1 MSARRLRTDEP
12 QREAG
17 DLLAVEAIDRSG
29 VVITREGAFV
39 RILEVTPPNP
49 FVLSANDRARVANGF
64 CYLIGRLRPGQSVQF
79 YVDARPFNLDDV
91 LARSRQEVSAWAGPP
106 PTAASDAVD
115 GNALSR
121 WRLYAAME
129 ESLRLHADDQAAMR
143 TTAYI
148 VLSYQQRHAGP
159 SDLRE
164 ELRRTMGRRSTL
176 LTGLLERDLRTH
188 RRLLRES
195 LAHTD
200 AIRIELDA
208 LSLPSRLLNGEQ
220 IATLLWSRFNP
231 TSADLGRHPRPLDA
245 EILGQLD
252 TRTDA
257 AEAREAAARL
267 RGLIARSSLDF
278 KRSRHTVDVER
289 DIEQTIYAS
298 TTAEHTH
305 MGVLV
310 DAMMTRQPFTMSVHV
325 HALDRSA
332 ERRKLK
338 RGYRRLYVTNRTTEA
353 KGQVPDFDRY
363 AQEHEAEALLSE
375 MSISDTASL
384 YQVSVYQSIRARGPE
399 PDTAALA
406 EAVEFCADRIET
418 AMDCRVQRGEF
429 QQRELWES
437 TLPLG
442 RDIARRV
449 RKYASRN
456 VGDLIPLIGTA
467 CGSLT
472 GVPFAFSEP
481 GRTLEL
487 LNPYDP
493 AHANQVLLISGRS
506 GSGKTMC
513 ANVIVSR
520 CVAHGAR
527 AFVIDRAGHYTV
539 LSGVIDGAREVEI
552 GADSSKYAI
561 NPWDVEDPTNPSRE
575 KIAFLVSLHA
585 VMMGDE
591 GLTTLAR
598 AQLGASIRAVYAGA
612 AAEGTRPRE
621 SMLRKELLQRATL
634 ERSAGSTEIAAVL
647 RQLAEQLS
655 EFCDDGA
662 YAYLLDRETNVPA
675 DAPLIVF
682 ETRRCPEGVLK
693 PVMFSIVEY
702 VTRAVEA
709 HRLGARRL
717 ASGPQPPLFTGKSI
731 LLIDEAWAFVG
742 NPQTGM
748 YANDLARRAR
758 HLGLFLI
765 VMSQHLSDFE
775 TEHGLALLRNA
786 SMQMLLSQPPE
797 ELPFLQDALRL
808 SSEEAAMLG
817 RLRTVKGVFS
827 QIFWINGAR
836 GRGQVAL
843 RVGPTEYWFCTSDPI
858 RDAPLRDRAIA
869 DHSGDVWAGIRALA
883 DGMIAEGV
891 EG

>member
-1 MSARRLRTDEP
+1 MIARKREIDLP

-29 VVITREGAFV
+29 VVITREGALV

-49 FVLSANDRARVANGF
+49 FVMSADDRAQIANGF
-64 CYLIGRLRPGQSVQF
+64 CYLVGRLRAGQSLQF

-91 LARSRQEVSAWAGPP
+91 LARSRREVSSWAGPP
-106 PTAASDAVD
+106 PTAGDGSVD
-115 GNALSR
+115 GKALSR

-148 VLSYQQRHAGP
+148 IVSYQPKPTGP
-159 SDLRE
+159 GDLRA
-164 ELRRTMGRRSTL
+164 ELRRMVRSQGEL
-176 LTGLLERDLRTH
+176 LKGPLERDLRSH

-195 LAHTD
+195 IAHTD

-220 IATLLWSRFNP
+220 AATLLWARFNP
-231 TSADLGRHPRPLDA
+231 TSADAGRQPRALDA

-252 TRTDA
+252 ARTDA
-257 AEAREAAARL
+257 ADARAAAMQL
-267 RGLIARSSLDF
+267 RELVTRSSLDF
-278 KRSRHTVDVER
+278 RRSRHTVDVER
-289 DIEQTIYAS
+289 DVEQTIYAS

-305 MGVLV
+305 MGALV
-310 DAMMTRQPFTMSVHV
+310 DAMMTRQPYTMSVHV
-325 HALDRSA
+325 HALDRMS

-338 RGYRRLYVTNRTTEA
+338 RGYRRLFVTNRTAES
-353 KGQVPDFDRY
+353 KGHVPDFDRY
-363 AQEHEAEALLSE
+363 TQEHEAERLLSE
-375 MSISDTASL
+375 MSASDNADL
-384 YQVSVYQSIRARGPE
+384 YQVSIYQSIRARGPD
-399 PDTAALA
+399 PDVAALA

-418 AMDCRVQRGEF
+418 ALDCRVQRGEF

-437 TLPLG
+437 SLPLG
-442 RDIARRV
+442 RDVARRV

-456 VGDLIPLIGTA
+456 VGDLLPLVGTS
-467 CGSLT
+467 CGSLS

-487 LNPYDP
+487 LNPYDQV
-493 AHANQVLLISGRS
+493 HANQVLLISGRS

-513 ANVIVSR
+513 ANLIVSR

-527 AFVIDRAGHYTV
+527 AFVLDRAGHYTV
-539 LSGVIDGAREVEI
+539 LADVIEGAREVEI
-552 GADSSKYAI
+552 GADTSKYAI
-561 NPWDVEDPTNPSRE
+561 NPWDVEDPTNPPRE
-575 KIAFLVSLHA
+575 KIAFLVSLHS
-585 VMMGDE
+585 VMMGEE

-598 AQLGASIRAVYAGA
+598 AQLGAAIRAVYARA
-612 AAEGTRPRE
+612 AAQDADPRE
-621 SMLRKELLQRATL
+621 SMLREELLDREQR

-647 RQLAEQLS
+647 RQLAEQLG
-655 EFCDDGA
+655 EFCGDGA
-662 YAYLLDRETNVPA
+662 YAYLLDCETNVPA

-682 ETRRCPEGVLK
+682 ETRRCPEAVLK

-702 VTRAVEA
+702 VTRAIEA
-709 HRLGARRL
+709 HRADQRRR
-717 ASGPQPPLFTGKSI
+717 ASGPQPPMFTGKSI

-786 SMQMLLSQPPE
+786 SMQMLLSQPSE
-797 ELPFLQDALRL
+797 ELPFLEDALRL
-808 SSEEAAMLG
+808 SAEEAAMLG
-817 RLRTVKGVFS
+817 RLRTIKGVYS
-827 QIFWINGAR
+827 QIYWINGAR

-843 RVGPTEYWFCTSDPI
+843 RVGPTEYWLCTSDPI

-883 DGMIAEGV
+883 DGVVADGV
-891 EG
+891 EA

>member
-1 MSARRLRTDEP
+1 MKRRSQPAEQP
-12 QREAG
+12 QRHAG
-17 DLLAVEAIDRSG
+17 DLLAVEAIDRNG
-29 VVITREGAFV
+29 VVVTREGALV

-49 FVLSANDRARVANGF
+49 FVMSAEDRARVSAGF
-64 CYLIGRLRPGQSVQF
+64 CYLIGRLRPGQSLQF
-79 YVDARPFNLDDV
+79 YIDARPFNLDDV
-91 LARSRQEVSAWAGPP
+91 LSRSRQEVSAWAGAP
-106 PTAASDAVD
+106 PTGSRGSVD
-115 GNALSR
+115 GVALSR

-148 VLSYQQRHAGP
+148 VVSYLPKEVGP
-159 SDLRE
+159 GDLRAE
-164 ELRRTMGRRSTL
+164 ARRVLHRRAAL
-176 LTGLLERDLRTH
+176 LTGSLERDVRAH
-188 RRLLRES
+188 RRLVRES

-200 AIRIELDA
+200 AIRLELDA
-208 LSLPSRLLNGEQ
+208 LSLPSRVLNGEQ
-220 IATLLWSRFNP
+220 VASLLWARFNP
-231 TSADLGRHPRPLDA
+231 TSADLGRLPRPLDA
-245 EILGQLD
+245 EILGELD
-252 TRTDA
+252 AREDA
-257 AEAREAAARL
+257 AEAREAATRL
-267 RGLIARSSLDF
+267 RELLARSSLDF
-278 KRSRHTVDVER
+278 KLSRHTVDVER
-289 DIEQTIYAS
+289 DTEQTIYAS

-305 MGVLV
+305 MGALV

-325 HALDRSA
+325 HALDRSS

-338 RGYRRLYVTNRTTEA
+338 RGYRRLYVTNRTAES
-353 KGQVPDFDRY
+353 KGNVPDFDRY
-363 AQEHEAEALLSE
+363 AQEHEAERLLSE
-375 MSISDTASL
+375 MSTSDTSAL
-384 YQVSVYQSIRARGPE
+384 YQVSVYQSIRARGPD
-399 PDTAALA
+399 PDAAALA
-406 EAVEFCADRIET
+406 EAAEFCTDRIET
-418 AMDCRVQRGEF
+418 ALDCRVQRGEF

-442 RDIARRV
+442 RDVARRV

-456 VGDLIPLIGTA
+456 VGDLIPLAGTS
-467 CGSLT
+467 CGSLS

-481 GRTLEL
+481 GRSLEL
-487 LNPYDP
+487 LNPYDRV
-493 AHANQVLLISGRS
+493 HANQVLLISGRS

-527 AFVIDRAGHYTV
+527 AFVLDRAGHYSV
-539 LSGVIDGAREVEI
+539 LTDVIQGAREVEI
-552 GADSSKYAI
+552 GADGSRHAI
-561 NPWDVEDPTNPSRE
+561 NPWDVEDPANPSRE

-585 VMMGDE
+585 VMMGEE
-591 GLTTLAR
+591 GLSTLAR
-598 AQLGASIRAVYAGA
+598 AQLGSAIRAVYAR
-612 AAEGTRPRE
+612 AAEAGTSPRE
-621 SMLRKELLQRATL
+621 SMLREELLDRAAA
-634 ERSAGSTEIAAVL
+634 EQSAGSTEIAAVL
-647 RQLAEQLS
+647 RELGEQLG
-655 EFCDDGA
+655 EYCGDGA

-709 HRLGARRL
+709 HSLAGSSQ
-717 ASGPQPPLFTGKSI
+717 ASGSHPPLFTGKSI

-765 VMSQHLSDFE
+765 VMSQHLSDFD

-797 ELPFLQDALRL
+797 ELPFLQEALRL
-808 SSEEAAMLG
+808 SAEEAALVG
-817 RLRTVKGVFS
+817 RLRTVKGVYS
-827 QIFWINGAR
+827 QIYWINGAR

-869 DHSGDVWAGIRALA
+869 DQAGDVWAGIRALA
-883 DGMIAEGV
+883 EGTIAGAIDD
-891 EG
+891 

>member
-1 MSARRLRTDEP
+1 MMKRDQALERPR
-12 QREAG
+12 REAG

-29 VVITREGAFV
+29 VVVTREGALV
-39 RILEVTPPNP
+39 RVLEVTPPNP
-49 FVLSANDRARVANGF
+49 FVMSADDRARVADGF
-64 CYLIGRLRPGQSVQF
+64 CYLVGRLRPGQSLQF

-91 LARSRQEVSAWAGPP
+91 LARSRQEVSAWAGPSPTFDEP
-106 PTAASDAVD
+106 PVD
-115 GNALSR
+115 GVALSR

-129 ESLRLHADDQAAMR
+129 ESLRLHADDEAAMR

-148 VLSYQQRHAGP
+148 VVSYLPKPTGP
-159 SDLRE
+159 GDVSA
-164 ELRRTMGRRSTL
+164 ELRRLLNRRTAL
-176 LTGLLERDLRTH
+176 LTGPLERDLRAH

-220 IATLLWSRFNP
+220 VATLLWARFNP
-231 TSADLGRHPRPLDA
+231 TSADLGRYPRPLDA
-245 EILGQLD
+245 EILGQLED
-252 TRTDA
+252 REDA
-257 AEAREAAARL
+257 AEARAAAAQL
-267 RGLIARSSLDF
+267 RELIARSSLDF

-289 DIEQTIYAS
+289 DTEQTIYAS

-305 MGVLV
+305 MGALV

-338 RGYRRLYVTNRTTEA
+338 RGYRRLYITNRTAES
-353 KGQVPDFDRY
+353 KGGVPDFDRY
-363 AQEHEAEALLSE
+363 TQEQEAERLLSE

-384 YQVSVYQSIRARGPE
+384 YEVSIYQSIRARGPE
-399 PDTAALA
+399 PDAAALA

-418 AMDCRVQRGEF
+418 AIDCRVQRGEF

-437 TLPLG
+437 SLPLG
-442 RDIARRV
+442 RDVARRI

-456 VGDLIPLIGTA
+456 VGDLVPLAGTS
-467 CGSLT
+467 CGSLS

-487 LNPYDP
+487 LNPYDRI
-493 AHANQVLLISGRS
+493 HANQVLLISGRS

-527 AFVIDRAGHYTV
+527 AFVLDRAGHYSV
-539 LSGVIDGAREVEI
+539 LADVIDGAREVEI
-552 GADSSKYAI
+552 GADSSEYAI
-561 NPWDVEDPTNPSRE
+561 NPWDVEDPLSPPRE

-585 VMMGDE
+585 VMMGEE
-591 GLTTLAR
+591 GLTALAR
-598 AQLGASIRAVYAGA
+598 AQLGAAIRAVYARA
-612 AAEGTRPRE
+612 AAVGISPCE
-621 SMLRKELLQRATL
+621 SMLREELLERAVR
-634 ERSAGSTEIAAVL
+634 ERSEGSEELANVL
-647 RQLAEQLS
+647 RELSEQLG
-655 EFCDDGA
+655 EFCGDGA

-709 HRLGARRL
+709 HSLAGRRGA
-717 ASGPQPPLFTGKSI
+717 SESNPPLFTGKSI
-731 LLIDEAWAFVG
+731 LLIDEAWAIVG

-765 VMSQHLSDFE
+765 VMSQQLSDFD

-797 ELPFLQDALRL
+797 ELPFLQEALRL
-808 SSEEAAMLG
+808 SAEEASMLG
-817 RLRTVKGVFS
+817 RLRTVKGVYS
-827 QIFWINGAR
+827 QIYWINGAR

-869 DHSGDVWAGIRALA
+869 DSGGDVWAGIRALA
-883 DGMIAEGV
+883 DGSIADGAD
-891 EG
+891 G

>member
-1 MSARRLRTDEP
+1 MARRGRTDAP
-12 QREAG
+12 QQEAG
-17 DLLAVEAIDRSG
+17 DLLAIESIDRSG
-29 VVITREGAFV
+29 VVVTREGALV

-49 FVLSANDRARVANGF
+49 FVLSAPDRERVAAGF
-64 CYLIGRLRPGQSVQF
+64 CYLIGRLRPGQSLQF

-91 LARSRQEVSAWAGPP
+91 LARSRREVSAWAGPP
-106 PTAASDAVD
+106 PTAGSDSAD
-115 GNALSR
+115 SQSISR

-148 VLSYQQRHAGP
+148 VVSYAPRKVRA
-159 SDLRE
+159 SDART
-164 ELRRTMGRRSTL
+164 ELRRVLGRRTVMKAP
-176 LTGLLERDLRTH
+176 LERDLRAH

-200 AIRIELDA
+200 AIRIELDG
-208 LSLPSRLLNGEQ
+208 LSLPSRLLNGEE
-220 IATLLWSRFNP
+220 IATLLWARFNP

-252 TRTDA
+252 AREDA
-257 AEAREAAARL
+257 AEARAAATRL
-267 RGLIARSSLDF
+267 RELLARSSLDF

-289 DIEQTIYAS
+289 DVEQTIYAS

-305 MGVLV
+305 MGALV

-325 HALDRSA
+325 HALDRSS

-338 RGYRRLYVTNRTTEA
+338 RGYRRLFVTNRTAES
-353 KGQVPDFDRY
+353 KGRVPDFDRY
-363 AQEHEAEALLSE
+363 AQEDEAERLLAE
-375 MSISDTASL
+375 MSASDTNSL

-399 PDTAALA
+399 PDMSALA
-406 EAVEFCADRIET
+406 EAVEFCADRMET
-418 AMDCRVQRGEF
+418 ALDCRVQRGEF

-437 TLPLG
+437 MLPLG
-442 RDIARRV
+442 RDAARRV

-456 VGDLIPLIGTA
+456 VGDLIPLVGTS
-467 CGSLT
+467 CGSLS

-487 LNPYDP
+487 LNPYDRV
-493 AHANQVLLISGRS
+493 HANQVLLVSGRS

-513 ANVIVSR
+513 ANVIVAR

-527 AFVIDRAGHYTV
+527 AFVLDRAGHYTV
-539 LSGVIDGAREVEI
+539 LTNVIEGAREVEI
-552 GADSSKYAI
+552 GADSSRYAI
-561 NPWDVEDPTNPSRE
+561 NPWDVEDPINPSRE
-575 KIAFLVSLHA
+575 KIAFLVSLHS

-591 GLTTLAR
+591 GLTTLGR
-598 AQLGASIRAVYAGA
+598 AQLGAAIRAVYARA
-612 AAEGTRPRE
+612 AAEGTSPRE
-621 SMLRKELLQRATL
+621 SMLREELLAREDK
-634 ERSAGSTEIAAVL
+634 ERSHGSAEIATVL
-647 RQLAEQLS
+647 RQLAEQLG
-655 EFCDDGA
+655 EFCGDGA

-709 HRLGARRL
+709 HRMAQREL
-717 ASGPQPPLFTGKSI
+717 ASGAHPPLFTGKSI

-765 VMSQHLSDFE
+765 VMSQHLSDFD

-797 ELPFLQDALRL
+797 ELPFLEEALRL
-808 SSEEAAMLG
+808 SSEEAALLG
-817 RLRTVKGVFS
+817 RLRTVKGVYS

-836 GRGQVAL
+836 GRGEVSL

-869 DHSGDVWAGIRALA
+869 DHFGDAWAGIRALA
-883 DGMIAEGV
+883 EGMVVDGV
-891 EG
+891 EA

>member
-1 MSARRLRTDEP
+1 MIQRKNSTDEP
-12 QREAG
+12 QSEAG
-17 DLLAVEAIDRSG
+17 DLLAIEAIDRSG
-29 VVITREGAFV
+29 VAVTREGAFV

-49 FVLSANDRARVANGF
+49 FVMSADERARVAHGF
-64 CYLIGRLRPGQSVQF
+64 CYLIGRLRPGQSLQF

-91 LARSRQEVSAWAGPP
+91 LARSRHEVSAWAGPP
-106 PTAASDAVD
+106 PTSNGDPID
-115 GNALSR
+115 SRALSR

-148 VLSYQQRHAGP
+148 VVPYTPKQIGP
-159 SDLRE
+159 GDLRSE
-164 ELRRTMGRRSTL
+164 MHRLMRHRATL
-176 LTGLLERDLRTH
+176 LKSPLERDVRAH

-220 IATLLWSRFNP
+220 IATLLWARFNP
-231 TSADLGRHPRPLDA
+231 TSADLGRHPRPLDT
-245 EILGQLD
+245 EILGELD
-252 TRTDA
+252 ARTDA
-257 AEAREAAARL
+257 ADARAAAARL
-267 RGLIARSSLDF
+267 RELIARSSLDF

-289 DIEQTIYAS
+289 DVEQTIYAS

-305 MGVLV
+305 MGALV

-325 HALDRSA
+325 HALDRA
-332 ERRKLK
+332 GERRKLK
-338 RGYRRLYVTNRTTEA
+338 RGYRRLFVTNRTAES
-353 KGQVPDFDRY
+353 KGHVPDFDRY
-363 AQEHEAEALLSE
+363 SQEHEAERLLSE
-375 MSISDTASL
+375 MSTSDTASL
-384 YQVSVYQSIRARGPE
+384 YQVSIYQSIRARGPE
-399 PDTAALA
+399 PDSAALA
-406 EAVEFCADRIET
+406 EAVEFCVDRIET
-418 AMDCRVQRGEF
+418 ALDCRVQRGEF

-442 RDIARRV
+442 RDLAQRV

-456 VGDLIPLIGTA
+456 VGDLIPLAGTA

-472 GVPFAFSEP
+472 GVPFAFSDP

-487 LNPYDP
+487 LNPYDQV
-493 AHANQVLLISGRS
+493 HANQVLLISGRS

-513 ANVIVSR
+513 ANLIVSR

-527 AFVIDRAGHYTV
+527 AFVLDRAGHYTV
-539 LSGVIDGAREVEI
+539 LTGVIDGAREVEI
-552 GADSSKYAI
+552 GADSSTYAI
-561 NPWDVEDPTNPSRE
+561 NPWDVADPANPSRE

-585 VMMGDE
+585 VMMGDD

-598 AQLGASIRAVYAGA
+598 AQLGSAIRAVYARA
-612 AAEGTRPRE
+612 ADEGVNPRE
-621 SMLRKELLQRATL
+621 SMLREELIRRARR
-634 ERSAGSTEIAAVL
+634 ERSGGSDEIATIA
-647 RQLAEQLS
+647 RQLAEQLG
-655 EFCDDGA
+655 EFCGDGA

-675 DAPLIVF
+675 DAPVIVF
-682 ETRRCPEGVLK
+682 ETRRCPEAVLK

-709 HRLGARRL
+709 HALAQRRR
-717 ASGPQPPLFTGKSI
+717 ASGAGAPLFTGKSI

-786 SMQMLLSQPPE
+786 SMQMLLSQPSE
-797 ELPFLQDALRL
+797 ELPFLQEALRL
-808 SSEEAAMLG
+808 SAEEAAMLG
-817 RLRTVKGVFS
+817 RLRTVKGVYS
-827 QIFWINGAR
+827 QIYWINGAR
-836 GRGQVAL
+836 GRGQVSL

-869 DHSGDVWAGIRALA
+869 DNAGDVWAGIRALA
-883 DGMIAEGV
+883 DGMVADGV
-891 EG
+891 EA